1 MSASTMPTGSERD
14 PAQEEGSTPATAAAA
29 AEEVSLSPGAAR
41 RRELRQQ
48 RRAERWRNL
57 WRLVVFSGL
66 SAGLA
71 TVLLRQGWTLQSPTQ
86 VEVSGSRIVSREQ
99 VIQAGQLRF
108 PLPLL
113 ALRPRELRAT
123 LSSALPV
130 EQVRVSRWML
140 PPRLRVELVD
150 RQAVARAQRR
160 TPHGPEQGF
169 IDRVGNWIDRR
180 QSAGLPIQPQSDL
193 IVIGWQE
200 RHRPAL
206 ASVLANRA
214 AIGSGLKEV
223 RFEAGGDLWLTTS
236 ELGPLRLGP
245 IDGQLRRRL
254 EVVAHLNRKLPSQ
267 IRGKR
272 PELIDLSDPEQPELS
287 LAGAVRPLDDGGPAT
302 ARKPPGAQ

>member
-1 MSASTMPTGSERD
+1 MTTGSD
-14 PAQEEGSTPATAAAA
+14 SDASPD
-29 AEEVSLSPGAAR
+29 PGANPGPTLEPTAPLPPGVAR

-57 WRLVVFSGL
+57 WRLLVFSGL

-71 TVLLRQGWTLQSPTQ
+71 TVLLRQGWILQSPSQ
-86 VEVSGSRIVSREQ
+86 VEVSGSRIVSRDQ
-99 VIQAGQLRF
+99 VIQAGQLHF

-113 ALRPRELRAT
+113 ALRPRELRTT
-123 LSSALPV
+123 LSAALPV

-160 TPHGPEQGF
+160 SQHGPEQGY
-169 IDRVGNWIDRR
+169 IDRVGNWIN
-180 QSAGLPIQPQSDL
+180 QHQTASVPLQPKTDL
-193 IVIGWQE
+193 MVIGWQE
-200 RHRPAL
+200 RLRPAL
-206 ASVLANRA
+206 TSVLANRA
-214 AIGSGLKEV
+214 AIGPGLKEI
-223 RFEAGGDLWLTTS
+223 RFDPGGDLWLTTT

-254 EVVAHLNRKLPSQ
+254 EVVAHLNRTLPAQ

-272 PELIDLSDPEQPELS
+272 PQLIDLSDPEQPELT
-287 LAGAVRPLDDGGPAT
+287 LAGAVRVLDDGSPAT
-302 ARKPPGAQ
+302 ARKPPGGQ

>member
-1 MSASTMPTGSERD
+1 MSSGSDSDPSPEADASSRT
-14 PAQEEGSTPATAAAA
+14 TPA
-29 AEEVSLSPGAAR
+29 VSVPLPPGAAR
-41 RRELRQQ
+41 RRELRLQ

-57 WRLVVFSGL
+57 WRLLVFSGL

-71 TVLLRQGWTLQSPTQ
+71 TLLLRQGWILQSPSQ
-86 VEVSGSRIVSREQ
+86 VEVSGSRLVSREQ
-99 VIQAGQLRF
+99 VIQAGQLHF

-113 ALRPRELRAT
+113 ALRPRELRAS
-123 LSSALPV
+123 LSAGLPV

-160 TPHGPEQGF
+160 SAQGPEQGF
-169 IDRVGNWIDRR
+169 IDRVGNWIDQR

-193 IVIGWQE
+193 MVIGWQE

-206 ASVLANRA
+206 AVVLANRA
-214 AIGSGLKEV
+214 AIGPGLKEI
-223 RFEAGGDLWLTTS
+223 RFQPGGDLWLTTT
-236 ELGPLRLGP
+236 ELGSLRLGP

-254 EVVAHLNRKLPSQ
+254 EVAAHLNRNLPAQ
-267 IRGKR
+267 VRGKR

-287 LAGAVRPLDDGGPAT
+287 LAGAVRILDDGSPAT
-302 ARKPPGAQ
+302 ARKPPGGQ

>member
-1 MSASTMPTGSERD
+1 MTTGSDSD
-14 PAQEEGSTPATAAAA
+14 PSPEAAEASPRATPAAT
-29 AEEVSLSPGAAR
+29 VPLPPGAAR

-71 TVLLRQGWTLQSPTQ
+71 TVLLRQGWMLQSPSQ
-86 VEVSGSRIVSREQ
+86 VEVSGSRMVSREQ

-123 LSSALPV
+123 LSAALPV

-150 RQAVARAQRR
+150 RQALARAQRR
-160 TPHGPEQGF
+160 GLHGPEPGF
-169 IDRVGNWIDRR
+169 IDRVGNWIDQR
-180 QSAGLPIQPQSDL
+180 QSAGLAIQPHSD
-193 IVIGWQE
+193 IMVIGWQE

-206 ASVLANRA
+206 AAVLANRA
-214 AIGSGLKEV
+214 LIGPGLKEV
-223 RFEAGGDLWLTTS
+223 RFDESGDLWLTTR
-236 ELGPLRLGP
+236 ELGSLRLGP
-245 IDGQLRRRL
+245 VDGQLRRRL
-254 EVVAHLNRKLPSQ
+254 EVASHLNRTLPAQ

-272 PELIDLSDPEQPELS
+272 PEWIDLSDPEQPELS
-287 LAGAVRPLDDGGPAT
+287 LAGAVRILDEGSPAT
-302 ARKPPGAQ
+302 ARRPPGGQ

>member
-1 MSASTMPTGSERD
+1 MSASTMSSGSDRD
-14 PAQEEGSTPATAAAA
+14 PSPEADASLRTTPA
-29 AEEVSLSPGAAR
+29 VSVPLPPGAAR
-41 RRELRQQ
+41 RRELRLQ

-57 WRLVVFSGL
+57 WRLLVFSGL

-71 TVLLRQGWTLQSPTQ
+71 TVLLRQGWILQSPSQ
-86 VEVSGSRIVSREQ
+86 VEVSGSRLVSREQ

-113 ALRPRELRAT
+113 ALRPRELRAS
-123 LSSALPV
+123 LSAALPV

-160 TPHGPEQGF
+160 SAQGPEQGF
-169 IDRVGNWIDRR
+169 IDRVGNWIDQR

-193 IVIGWQE
+193 MVIGWQE

-206 ASVLANRA
+206 AVVLANRA
-214 AIGSGLKEV
+214 AIGPGLKEI
-223 RFEAGGDLWLTTS
+223 RFQPGGDLWLTTT
-236 ELGPLRLGP
+236 ELGSLRLGP

-254 EVVAHLNRKLPSQ
+254 EVAAHLNRKLPAQ
-267 IRGKR
+267 VRGKR

-287 LAGAVRPLDDGGPAT
+287 LAGAVRILDDGSPAT
-302 ARKPPGAQ
+302 ARKPPGGQ

>member
-1 MSASTMPTGSERD
+1 MPSGSDSD
-14 PAQEEGSTPATAAAA
+14 PATTSETDPTSEAAP
-29 AEEVSLSPGAAR
+29 SLPLSPGAAR

-71 TVLLRQGWTLQSPTQ
+71 TVLLRQGWTLQSPAQ

-150 RQAVARAQRR
+150 RQAAARAQRR

-180 QSAGLPIQPQSDL
+180 QSAGLPIQPTSDL
-193 IVIGWQE
+193 MVIGWQE

-206 ASVLANRA
+206 ATVLANRA
-214 AIGSGLKEV
+214 PIGPGLREV
-223 RFEAGGDLWLTTS
+223 RFDAAGDLWLTTS
-236 ELGPLRLGP
+236 ELGALRLGP
-245 IDGQLRRRL
+245 IDTQLKRRL
-254 EVVAHLNRKLPSQ
+254 EVVAHLNRNLPAQ

-287 LAGAVRPLDDGGPAT
+287 LAGAVRVLDEGSPAT
-302 ARKPPGAQ
+302 ARRPPGGQ

>member
-1 MSASTMPTGSERD
+1 MSTGSDSD
-14 PAQEEGSTPATAAAA
+14 PSSEAEASPSAAAA
-29 AEEVSLSPGAAR
+29 VTSTLPPVVAR
-41 RRELRQQ
+41 RRELRLQ

-57 WRLVVFSGL
+57 WRLLVFSGL

-71 TVLLRQGWTLQSPTQ
+71 TVLLRQGWILQSPTQ

-123 LSSALPV
+123 LSAALPV

-160 TPHGPEQGF
+160 SAHGPEQGY
-169 IDRVGNWIDRR
+169 IDRVGNWIDQR

-193 IVIGWQE
+193 MVNGWQE
-200 RHRPAL
+200 RHRNAL
-206 ASVLANRA
+206 AMVLANRA
-214 AIGSGLKEV
+214 SFPSGLREV
-223 RFEAGGDLWLTTS
+223 RFDADGDLWLTTA
-236 ELGPLRLGP
+236 ELGPMRLGP
-245 IDGQLRRRL
+245 IDAQLRRRL
-254 EVVAHLNRKLPSQ
+254 EVAAHLNRNLPAQ

-287 LAGAVRPLDDGGPAT
+287 LAGAVRILDDGSPAT
-302 ARKPPGAQ
+302 ARKPPGGQ

>member
-1 MSASTMPTGSERD
+1 MSTGSDSDSSPEVEASPR
-14 PAQEEGSTPATAAAA
+14 AAAA
-29 AEEVSLSPGAAR
+29 APSTLPPGAAR
-41 RRELRQQ
+41 RRELRLQ

-57 WRLVVFSGL
+57 WRLLVFSGL

-71 TVLLRQGWTLQSPTQ
+71 TVLLRQGWILQSPAQ

-123 LSSALPV
+123 LSASLPV

-150 RQAVARAQRR
+150 RQAVARALRR
-160 TPHGPEQGF
+160 SPHGPEQGF
-169 IDRVGNWIDRR
+169 VDRVGNWIGQR
-180 QSAGLPIQPQSDL
+180 QIAGLPIQPQSEL
-193 IVIGWQE
+193 MVSGWQE
-200 RHRPAL
+200 RHRQAL
-206 ASVLANRA
+206 AVVLANRA
-214 AIGSGLKEV
+214 SLGSGLKEV
-223 RFEAGGDLWLTTS
+223 RFDAAGDLWLTTA

-254 EVVAHLNRKLPSQ
+254 EVAAHLNRSLPAQ

-272 PELIDLSDPEQPELS
+272 PALIDLSDPEQPELS
-287 LAGAVRPLDDGGPAT
+287 LAGAVRIVDDGSPAT
-302 ARKPPGAQ
+302 ARKPPGGQ